1 MCVSVSPDF
10 NPFEGCFGGLVE
22 DEGVELE
29 GKIYKTRG
37 HETELLGW

>member
-1 MCVSVSPDF
+1 VEV
-10 NPFEGCFGGLVE
+10 EGI
-22 DEGVELE
+22 ELE